1 MKLNFQI
8 ITINWNGKGIVLYF
22 IITSNILIY
31 QSLKTNCNNAILSFI
46 VSLSSRVGFA
56 KIAIEA
62 KVPIIPVFTKNVRE
76 AFRTVSL
83 FR

>member
-22 IITSNILIY
+22 IIILEINISIP
-31 QSLKTNCNNAILSFI
+31 KITKCNDAILSFI

>member
-22 IITSNILIY
+22 IIILKITIPNK
-31 QSLKTNCNNAILSFI
+31 QKCNDAILSFI

-62 KVPIIPVFTKNVRE
+62 KVPIIPVFTQNVRE

>member
-22 IITSNILIY
+22 IITSNIIY
-31 QSLKTNCNNAILSFI
+31 QSLKTNFNNAILSFI